1 LKTQQELAKMDKNHN
16 LQYINSGRLG
26 QDILK
31 YVTKS
36 TEKYVENLVKEKG
49 ISLTSTT
56 LQKIYSFTEM
66 YAKQITD
73 TIASESLNDQDFN
86 MNKQF
91 INTNIYRP

>member
-1 LKTQQELAKMDKNHN
+1 MDKNHN

-36 TEKYVENLVKEKG
+36 TEKYVEKLVKEKG

-86 MNKQF
+86 MNKQV
-91 INTNIYRP
+91 INTNMPYLYYLLVLIY